1 MSVTDWLYM
10 LSVIHLIV
18 YSFLDLSV
26 CRTLLPICLSERIFF
41 SETQVRESSKWSD
54 GHLSIRQICLSA
66 YSVYLYTHLSVCLF
80 VCLFVCL
87 SGRLFHYSLGNKL
100 RLTLLRE
107 ACAESICFL
116 TGSLILSVLG
126 K

>member
-87 SGRLFHYSLGNKL
+87 VVYFIIHWVINYVSPCCEKPV
-100 RLTLLRE
+100 
-107 ACAESICFL
+107 
-116 TGSLILSVLG
+116 LSPFVF
-126 K
+126 